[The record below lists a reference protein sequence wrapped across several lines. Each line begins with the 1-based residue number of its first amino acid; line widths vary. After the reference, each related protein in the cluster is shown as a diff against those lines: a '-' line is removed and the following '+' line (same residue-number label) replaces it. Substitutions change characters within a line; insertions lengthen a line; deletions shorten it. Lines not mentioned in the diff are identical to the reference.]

1 MSKKKKHKEDVRSK
15 ATQDVEELAQ
25 LEKESR
31 EQKLPEQKVVF
42 KADSIKTRA
51 GRHGYLVGYK

>member
-1 MSKKKKHKEDVRSK
+1 MSKKNGHNEDIRSK

-25 LEKESR
+25 LAKESQ

-42 KADSIKTRA
+42 KSYQQRNAAR
-51 GRHGYLVGYK
+51 R